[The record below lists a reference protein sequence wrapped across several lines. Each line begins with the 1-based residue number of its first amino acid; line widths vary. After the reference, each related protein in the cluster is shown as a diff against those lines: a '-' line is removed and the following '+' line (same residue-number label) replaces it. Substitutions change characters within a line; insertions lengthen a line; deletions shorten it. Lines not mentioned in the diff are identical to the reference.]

1 LISLRILAEAWLEV
15 TGRRGYTKD
24 VTRQVAADRR
34 FCLAMQRRSGNFG
47 TNKKKHVM
55 QVLIELSRR
64 IDRMSGWLGH
74 TVSWLIVVAVCV
86 SAGNAIVRKVF
97 DISSNAWLE
106 AQWWLFALVFLL
118 AAPWTLRDNEH
129 IRIDVV
135 NARLSQGT
143 RNIIEL
149 IGHVFFLL
157 PMAAMLA
164 WTSWHYAAISLAQH
178 EGSQNAGGLPQWPIK
193 MLIPLAFALL
203 FVQGVSE
210 LIKRIAIMRGLG
222 DSAPHDHTYHQTVSE
237 AGMPERDKAA
247 TERKPV
253 ISER

>member
-1 LISLRILAEAWLEV
+1 MQILL
-15 TGRRGYTKD
+15 G
-24 VTRQVAADRR
+24 
-34 FCLAMQRRSGNFG
+34 
-47 TNKKKHVM
+47 
-55 QVLIELSRR
+55 LSRS
-64 IDRMSGWLGH
+64 IDRISGWLGH

-97 DISSNAWLE
+97 DISSNSWLE

-135 NARLSQGT
+135 NAHLSQRN

-157 PMAAMLA
+157 PMAAMLV
-164 WTSWHYAAISLAQH
+164 WTSWHYAAISLAQQ

-193 MLIPLAFALL
+193 MLIPLAFGLL

-210 LIKRIAIMRGLG
+210 VIKRVAIMRGLG
-222 DSAPHDHTYHQTVSE
+222 DSALHDHTYHETVAE
-237 AGMPERDKAA
+237 AGLPEKTKEAP
-247 TERKPV
+247 ERKPV
-253 ISER
+253 VTQR